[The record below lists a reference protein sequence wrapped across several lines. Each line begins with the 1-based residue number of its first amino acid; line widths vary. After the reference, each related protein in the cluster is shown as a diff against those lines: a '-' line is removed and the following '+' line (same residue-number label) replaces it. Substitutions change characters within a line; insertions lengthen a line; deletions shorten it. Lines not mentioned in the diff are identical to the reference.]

1 MKCTLP
7 EPDRSGWDSRDY
19 YADVISELWQVLG
32 FVENLRVAEKEFA
45 KEKIKPKRDGE
56 KLAEL
61 HDKIL
66 KLQNE
71 IDEWF
76 STLNEEEQ

>member
-19 YADVISELWQVLG
+19 YEDTIDELWEVLKL
-32 FVENLRVAEKEFA
+32 VENLRVAEKEFA
-45 KEKIKPKRDGE
+45 KEKIKQNRDGE

-76 STLNEEEQ
+76 ITLNGEDQ

>member
-7 EPDRSGWDSRDY
+7 EPDRGGWDSRDY
-19 YADVISELWQVLG
+19 YDDVITELWQVLG
-32 FVENLRVAEKEFA
+32 FVENLRFAEKEFA
-45 KEKIKPKRDGE
+45 KEKIKQNRDGE

-66 KLQNE
+66 ELQNE

-76 STLNEEEQ
+76 RTLNGEDQ

>member
-19 YADVISELWQVLG
+19 YEDTIDELWEVLKL
-32 FVENLRVAEKEFA
+32 VEKLRDNEKEFA
-45 KEKIKPKRDGE
+45 KEKIKPNRDGE

-61 HDKIL
+61 HDNIL

-76 STLNEEEQ
+76 ITLNGEDQ

>member
-19 YADVISELWQVLG
+19 YDDVISELWQVLG

-45 KEKIKPKRDGE
+45 KEKIKQNRDGE

-66 KLQNE
+66 ELQNE

-76 STLNEEEQ
+76 RTLNEEEQ